1 MNPSGFLNTVKVFV
15 EFIENG
21 TRTPVLFFE
30 GQITSLEMP
39 LQNTSTL
46 RCLSNT
52 TRLTQINLEGA
63 GIGIEKIAQLDT
75 GTDNNA
81 PVAEGV
87 YVPESAMLPL
97 SVSDDVQAYIHQT
110 QLTQKEIAND
120 ALGTKDDTGFLTASD
135 FKVQGG
141 VFDDPVLLNY
151 KTAYRYKTAR
161 SALEKLTKVETYLTT
176 LLTDF
181 ENTPEVEEHISAR
194 GNIAFDTEAGRIS
207 RLPTDWVYDATG
219 DRLFVLLS
227 NPSRYIPDH
236 LVEYRFATDS
246 SHILREFDP
255 TLVAY
260 GLTTGD
266 ADTFYVLCGTAT
278 DLDPSDASVLDTEG
292 YTRRF
297 DASEATSDIQILKYI
312 RSANWVDTFV

>member
-1 MNPSGFLNTVKVFV
+1 MRGNYQDLTFFLRVIQTPDGFGIDTPFDYIVEIEGVDISDRLSAPGVRFQHSLDIVRVNRYAVSDCNIPLRNNDGYFRNDLPNNFWTANALNPSGFLNTVKVFV

-30 GQITSLEMP
+30 GQITNLEMP

-75 GTDNNA
+75 DTDNNA

-87 YVPESAMLPL
+87 YAPESAMLPL
-97 SVSDDVQAYIHQT
+97 SVSEDVQAYIHQT

-194 GNIAFDTEAGRIS
+194 G
-207 RLPTDWVYDATG
+207 
-219 DRLFVLLS
+219 
-227 NPSRYIPDH
+227 
-236 LVEYRFATDS
+236 
-246 SHILREFDP
+246 
-255 TLVAY
+255 
-260 GLTTGD
+260 
-266 ADTFYVLCGTAT
+266 
-278 DLDPSDASVLDTEG
+278 
-292 YTRRF
+292 
-297 DASEATSDIQILKYI
+297 
-312 RSANWVDTFV
+312 